1 MAQYFKDF
9 GDNLRSGYHQ
19 LKKNKALKGIDDY
32 FDKINA
38 GGGEGLADFA
48 VDMSGIADMY
58 QVGKQGAH
66 IADDLF
72 REGKAWDEV
81 DQGRK
86 DAFERG
92 AYGTALTLA
101 PLPGLKTLGTA
112 GKYATKGLTT
122 AGRNVPGKALAGS
135 GLPKVDKMR
144 RRLEKAHA
152 KAGTSLAPG
161 LSDKAVAKTYR
172 KFKDI
177 PNEDGLRA
185 AYSKLGGNAAMLTPG
200 MGKIGRANQVLGGI
214 PFSPSWRSKFPQRAA
229 AVAMKDWDWGE
240 HPSGMSNP
248 FYRGEYAGQGAN
260 DTDVMEQIMG
270 GAFPGQQGGPGKQ
283 GQEGTDGMGMSM
295 DDYMEMGIDDPKLGE
310 AISGGSLQAA
320 AAAERLADIAQP
332 DTPATS
338 TSKPASLKDPAPTSV
353 ESGAPVFD
361 PRINEFVRAESL
373 SAQEREAFADA
384 TADAMK
390 NLDPFNRVQTHDDKG
405 NLRGPGSNWRQ
416 QLQRQLDQ
424 EKSLKKV
431 QDGYRSERGRE
442 GARGSKG
449 YSLPKGY
456 STSANK
462 GLSDMDIHKAIS
474 AHKVAQDNRD
484 MGHIPT
490 AQDILTAP
498 DNPFREFY
506 SDDYLNQL
514 RRETRSDEDYREDT
528 VAGEVPRHELENPA
542 PDTSPIERLQ
552 DRQKD
557 LPEMPPLSEP
567 RPIPDDA
574 LSFADKLAPHTANEI
589 AKRDAGPEAAQEM
602 QQSLQNLDLS
612 SELEAGKDL
621 IPGLER
627 LNSILPGVS
636 DISSNRPSESDNEMR
651 EIEAMLAAEHGQR
664 VSKGLAQREKGMDA
678 LWNTRDAWSPE
689 ADDAW
694 EQDKQDKYFEEN
706 RHKPYDNFVD
716 ESGPTTGHPDL
727 YTQALK
733 PTGWTPTEEE
743 REYDHGFP
751 SHSTPSTNG
760 TSTTIRDLNDPAGGQ
775 EPSIEELIREL
786 EATEP
791 TFEPTADQIPGMVDH
806 MMGGDALGAATGAMS
821 GMSGGTAWADLGP
834 VGNRT
839 FDGVPPTEPP
849 PFWHDEN
856 PGATEES
863 LFDRQE
869 LPFEEI
875 QKLSPED
882 RERYYRYLSAP
893 AGSVLSK
900 EKLLKTMAEKNE
912 ELRRHPGLSEFLRP

>member
-72 REGKAWDEV
+72 REGKSWDEV

-92 AYGTALTLA
+92 AVGTALTLA
-101 PLPGLKTLGTA
+101 PLPGIKTLGTA
-112 GKYATKGLTT
+112 GKYATKGFTT
-122 AGRNVPGKALAGS
+122 AGRNVPGKALVGS
-135 GLPKVDKMR
+135 SLPKVDKMR
-144 RRLEKAHA
+144 RRLEKAHK

-161 LSDKAVAKTYR
+161 LSDKAVGKTYR

-185 AYSKLGGNAAMLTPG
+185 AYSKLGGNADIIAPG
-200 MGKIGRANQVLGGI
+200 IGKTRRAIRALGGV
-214 PFSPSWRSKFPQRAA
+214 PLTKGWRSKFPQRAA

-240 HPSGMSNP
+240 HPSGLNP

-270 GAFPGQQGGPGKQ
+270 GAFPGQQGGLGKQ

-295 DDYMEMGIDDPKLGE
+295 NDYMEMGIDDPKLGE

-332 DTPATS
+332 DMPATR

-373 SAQEREAFADA
+373 TAEEREAFADA

-390 NLDPFNRVQTHDDKG
+390 NLDPTNRVQTHDPETGD
-405 NLRGPGSNWRQ
+405 LRGPGSNWRQ

-449 YSLPKGY
+449 YDSSTDTEANNRPKP
-456 STSANK
+456 
-462 GLSDMDIHKAIS
+462 LSESEIQRQIA

-484 MGHIPT
+484 RGHTPT
-490 AQDILTAP
+490 DQDILTAP

-552 DRQKD
+552 DRQRD
-557 LPEMPPLSEP
+557 FNPEMPPLSEP

-612 SELEAGKDL
+612 PEIDAGQDLISLLDQLPGSEQSDAWDNRGDL
-621 IPGLER
+621 IPLGYTED
-627 LNSILPGVS
+627 VS
-636 DISSNRPSESDNEMR
+636 EQARRDKYFYDN
-651 EIEAMLAAEHGQR
+651 IDKSGPF
-664 VSKGLAQREKGMDA
+664 
-678 LWNTRDAWSPE
+678 SPE
-689 ADDAW
+689 AEAEW
-694 EQDKQDKYFEEN
+694 EEAL
-706 RHKPYDNFVD
+706 R
-716 ESGPTTGHPDL
+716 GAPT
-727 YTQALK
+727 
-733 PTGWTPTEEE
+733 
-743 REYDHGFP
+743 R
-751 SHSTPSTNG
+751 PSTNG
-760 TSTTIRDLNDPAGGQ
+760 TSTTIRDLNDPA
-775 EPSIEELIREL
+775 PSSIENELMEGPGTPAPAQWEGEL
-786 EATEP
+786 MEGPGTPAPAQWEGDLMPGEQDGPVPYAEAPLAGNPMFSADNEP
-791 TFEPTADQIPGMVDH
+791 TNYEKIF
-806 MMGGDALGAATGAMS
+806 GDLKDEDGF
-821 GMSGGTAWADLGP
+821 GTDYLDLGLGGKASMRDFFFKTLSNP
-834 VGNRT
+834 NSLGIRS
-839 FDGVPPTEPP
+839 DGQPETLQ
-849 PFWHDEN
+849 DKI
-856 PGATEES
+856 
-863 LFDRQE
+863 DK
-869 LPFEEI
+869 LP
-875 QKLSPED
+875 SPY
-882 RERYYRYLSAP
+882 RERVMRM
-893 AGSVLSK
+893 V
-900 EKLLKTMAEKNE
+900 AEGD
-912 ELRRHPGLSEFLRP
+912 L